1 MNLCVLIPA
10 KDEEESLN
18 ETISNLYQELHN
30 KIEFN
35 ILVIN
40 DHSNDSTEN
49 VLVNLSK
56 KYENL
61 EYLNNLFN
69 SGVGNAIKF
78 GLERWEGDIVV
89 ICMADSSD
97 SPDDILVSYKKM
109 IEGGY
114 DCIFGSRFIKGSRVI
129 NYPIVKLFL
138 NRLFN
143 NLVMLL
149 FRNNY
154 NDYTNIFKM
163 YSRVSIIKISPI
175 QSNGFSIGLEMALKA
190 FSRGLYI
197 AHMPI
202 SWTQRKSGKSKLNL
216 FKNIRIYLSTLIVCF
231 NDSNKR

>member
-69 SGVGNAIKF
+69 SA
-78 GLERWEGDIVV
+78 
-89 ICMADSSD
+89 
-97 SPDDILVSYKKM
+97 
-109 IEGGY
+109 
-114 DCIFGSRFIKGSRVI
+114 
-129 NYPIVKLFL
+129 
-138 NRLFN
+138 
-143 NLVMLL
+143 
-149 FRNNY
+149 
-154 NDYTNIFKM
+154 T
-163 YSRVSIIKISPI
+163 
-175 QSNGFSIGLEMALKA
+175 
-190 FSRGLYI
+190 
-197 AHMPI
+197 
-202 SWTQRKSGKSKLNL
+202 SK
-216 FKNIRIYLSTLIVCF
+216 Y
-231 NDSNKR
+231 

>member
-1 MNLCVLIPA
+1 MNLCVLREVL
-10 KDEEESLN
+10 EEMS
-18 ETISNLYQELHN
+18 SAR
-30 KIEFN
+30 N

-154 NDYTNIFKM
+154 ND
-163 YSRVSIIKISPI
+163 
-175 QSNGFSIGLEMALKA
+175 
-190 FSRGLYI
+190 
-197 AHMPI
+197 